1 MRRFSDAV
9 KTLLSRMEGE
19 NLVAAREMRRAAV
32 NDVWAS
38 SVRAV
43 FKEASSFVLA
53 HVNAVYVMSAEQGAK
68 VRRFD
73 RPADTQGGVPNGNVL
88 VVYSDDSMVR
98 SELDARQELLKM
110 KFRDRGEHIAAL
122 KIIPATGGMR
132 ARHPFCNQS
141 CADASPVEPA
151 VRASNPNPEARAQVP
166 SEDIGRVA
174 NVVENP
180 GVRNAMRRAM
190 IASATRNLEK

>member
-9 KTLLSRMEGE
+9 KSLVSHMEGG

-38 SVRAV
+38 SVHAV
-43 FKEASSFVLA
+43 FKEAASFILE

-73 RPADTQGGVPNGNVL
+73 RPADVQGGNPGGNVL

-110 KFRDRGEHIAAL
+110 KFRERGERIASL
-122 KIIPATGGMR
+122 KIIPSTGGMR
-132 ARHPFCNQS
+132 ARRPFAKNDVPSACES
-141 CADASPVEPA
+141 PFDALARDSHTCGEGLCEQRARELAEVIENPA
-151 VRASNPNPEARAQVP
+151 VRKAAT
-166 SEDIGRVA
+166 
-174 NVVENP
+174 
-180 GVRNAMRRAM
+180 RAM
-190 IASATRNLEK
+190 TASATRNGKK